1 MYDATADAYCYPD
14 TTILKNRLGLTSQQA
29 LDAFELEA
37 STQRASESLPVGRLS
52 VRHYLAIHHHLFQD
66 VYVWAGRTRTVR
78 ISKDGSMFCY
88 PEHVQAQLRGLFGI
102 LRKVAFLRVLPRAIF
117 MAKAAHFLAELNAIH
132 PFREGNGRT
141 QLAFLTLLAAQA
153 GYPLDIESL
162 DPGEMLE
169 AMIAS
174 FGGGEERLREAL
186 SRLTPSRA

>member
-102 LRKVAFLRVLPRAIF
+102 LRKVAFLRGLPRAIF